1 MNECEEYIQYV
12 TRTIQNEINHQYS
25 IMGRNI
31 DDITG
36 FKAKCKIEALKDLAE
51 HLGVVV
57 E

>member
-36 FKAKCKIEALKDLAE
+36 FKAKYKIEALKELAE